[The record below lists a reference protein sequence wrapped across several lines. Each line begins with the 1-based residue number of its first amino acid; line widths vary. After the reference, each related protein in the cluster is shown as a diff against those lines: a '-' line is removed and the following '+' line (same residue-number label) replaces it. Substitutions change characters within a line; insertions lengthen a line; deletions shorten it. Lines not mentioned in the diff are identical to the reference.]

1 MQTYAEYLTQA
12 EADIASGKR
21 KQTPMIEYIW
31 NEIRD
36 KDSLAPNPAG
46 IEFILASARDWAHSN
61 HPAEVKQ
68 LIGGNLGVPCSRYGR
83 TASSVAPVAVAA
95 AYAFAEASAVES
107 SWDEHLD
114 YMMGLAVNDHDDIL
128 YLLSEFAPI

>member
-1 MQTYAEYLTQA
+1 MS
-12 EADIASGKR
+12 ASNS
-21 KQTPMIEYIW
+21 T
-31 NEIRD
+31 
-36 KDSLAPNPAG
+36 G

-61 HPAEVKQ
+61 HPNEVGE
-68 LIGGNLGVPCSRYGR
+68 LIRDNLSVPCSRYGG

-95 AYAFAEASAVES
+95 AYAFAEASPVEQ

-114 YMMGLAVNDHDDIL
+114 CMMGLAVNDHEDIL